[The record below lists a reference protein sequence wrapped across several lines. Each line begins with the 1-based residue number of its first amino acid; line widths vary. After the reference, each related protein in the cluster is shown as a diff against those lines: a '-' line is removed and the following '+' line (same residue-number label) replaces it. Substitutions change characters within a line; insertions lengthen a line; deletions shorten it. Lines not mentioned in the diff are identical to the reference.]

1 MRYSASSPQLLAWLD
16 QWNAGKSYDEQIRPF
31 GFMLSNTASTGIF
44 AQSHEASI
52 VDSPTRGR
60 PRQNCVPK
68 AIAPYSRDP
77 IRALGTVFER
87 VTGEP
92 VNAEPLKTYAEALAQ
107 YPLNCEDKFSNGQ
120 FCDRG
125 RTERRHVIATGS
137 ILIGK
142 EANQVG
148 ESGKPHPLMSATEQ
162 FSPTGITR
170 RVMRC
175 GPLAGDAPK

>member
-31 GFMLSNTASTGIF
+31 GFMLSYTARTGIF

-68 AIAPYSRDP
+68 PIAPY
-77 IRALGTVFER
+77 
-87 VTGEP
+87 
-92 VNAEPLKTYAEALAQ
+92 
-107 YPLNCEDKFSNGQ
+107 
-120 FCDRG
+120 
-125 RTERRHVIATGS
+125 
-137 ILIGK
+137 
-142 EANQVG
+142 
-148 ESGKPHPLMSATEQ
+148 PLMSATEQ

-175 GPLAGDAPK
+175 GPLAGDAPM